1 MYLLLGSGIQ
11 RAVSGGPKGRVT
23 VLEGGILRFRLAAS
37 LDMVWRVSAS
47 RSDGSQSG
55 LSDLHIAPYSPL

>member
-1 MYLLLGSGIQ
+1 MLSVSGIQ
-11 RAVSGGPKGRVT
+11 RAVSGGPKGRAAA
-23 VLEGGILRFRLAAS
+23 LEGGILRFSLAAS

-55 LSDLHIAPYSPL
+55 LSDLHIAPYTPV